1 MNPKQRAEIWRLRV
15 GALVVALGLAMVA
28 ESASALPLRSAVDDA
43 WAGSRIS
50 IGIGPFDGAP
60 GARFW
65 DPPVRTLPRGIF
77 DIPWE
82 ISPIDPLMLGSPRF
96 GRRGFVWIS
105 DDPWSLRRSILLH
118 LLDELGIFPQFLHP
132 RFGDGSAWF
141 PLPNIPLGPF
151 GGPIEPAPVAGPTT
165 TTLVPEPGTA
175 ALLALGLI
183 SVALH
188 GKRSLRRADL
198 CSGCA
203 RRSGRLIQV
212 SKV

>member
-1 MNPKQRAEIWRLRV
+1 MIPKQRAEIWRLRV

-43 WAGSRIS
+43 WVGRQIP
-50 IGIGPFDGAP
+50 IGIGLFDSAA

-65 DPPVRTLPRGIF
+65 NPPVLSLPRGIV
-77 DIPWE
+77 DMSWE
-82 ISPIDPLMLGSPRF
+82 ISPIHPLMLGSPQF
-96 GRRGFVWIS
+96 GRRGFMWIS
-105 DDPWSLRRSILLH
+105 DDPWSLRRLILLQ

-132 RFGDGSAWF
+132 RFGDGSAGF
-141 PLPNIPLGPF
+141 PLHDIPFGPF
-151 GGPIEPAPVAGPTT
+151 GGPIETAPVAGGTT

-198 CSGCA
+198 RSGCA
-203 RRSGRLIQV
+203 R
-212 SKV
+212 